1 MKIFSF
7 LKKNKKKKYRNYFLR
22 DNLKKEINDGL
33 ASVGKWSYGNPKIS
47 RWNWKN
53 KIIIGNFC
61 SIGPNVQFFVGGNHR
76 GDWVTTCQLPA
87 SQFSD
92 VFKKSSKIK
101 NYSVSK
107 GDINIGHD
115 VWIGGNSIIL
125 SGIKIGTGAII
136 AAGSVVTRDVAPYT
150 VSGGNPNRLIK
161 KRFSSKIINQLLHS
175 KWWNFDDKKIDDL
188 SPYLFS
194 SDINLF
200 LKKLKK

>member
-1 MKIFSF
+1 MKLFSF

-22 DNLKKEINDGL
+22 DNLKKEIKDGL
-33 ASVGKWSYGNPKIS
+33 ASVGKWSYGNPNIL

-53 KIIIGNFC
+53 KITIGNFC
-61 SIGPNVQFFVGGNHR
+61 SIGPNVQFFIGGNHR
-76 GDWVTTCQLPA
+76 SDWVTTSQLPA

-101 NYSVSK
+101 NFSVSK

-125 SGIKIGTGAII
+125 SGVTIGTGAII

-161 KRFSSKIINQLLHS
+161 KRFSSKIINQLLRS
-175 KWWNFDDKKIDDL
+175 NWWNLDDKKIDDL
-188 SPYLFS
+188 SPYLLS